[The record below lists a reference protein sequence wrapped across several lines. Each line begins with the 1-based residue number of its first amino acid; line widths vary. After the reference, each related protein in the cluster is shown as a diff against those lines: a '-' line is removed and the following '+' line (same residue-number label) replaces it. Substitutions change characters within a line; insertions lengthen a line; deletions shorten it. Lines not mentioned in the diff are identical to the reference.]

1 LVDLSTLHSILIEM
15 HGGMLTLAA
24 ICILATVIDRIHLRM
39 RRNNDRHGSFWST
52 DSAVGKLSR
61 YTEPTAYVAGIGG
74 VIGLITSAI
83 VGSYVWPIELIT
95 TSALGLSKV
104 MFSIFATELWII
116 FVFLRAKYG
125 ENLWKNSAMAT
136 VYACLGVLG
145 FLFMVIAGSLGA
157 HMSDLAHMSDRGSV
171 IDPIYALFGIDPLTF
186 GVTGFDFVIIL
197 IGVSLVL
204 VFVPMTVVLYLQR
217 RKRLKRNAKTL

>member
-1 LVDLSTLHSILIEM
+1 MVDLGLAAWHSVLKEM
-15 HGGMLTLAA
+15 HGGMLTLAT
-24 ICILATVIDRIHLRM
+24 ICILAIVIDRIHLRM
-39 RRNNDRHGSFWST
+39 AGKNGGHGNFWST
-52 DSAVGKLSR
+52 DSVTGKLFR
-61 YTEPTAYVAGIGG
+61 YTEPTAYLAGIFG

-83 VGSYVWPIELIT
+83 VGIYVWPSELIS

-104 MFSIFATELWII
+104 MFFIFATELWII
-116 FVFLRAKYG
+116 FVCLRSKYG

-157 HMSDLAHMSDRGSV
+157 HMSGKVIV
-171 IDPIYALFGIDPLTF
+171 IDPIFALFGIDPVTF

-204 VFVPMTVVLYLQR
+204 VVVPMTVVLYLQR
-217 RKRLKRNAKTL
+217 RKRLKGNAKT

>member
-1 LVDLSTLHSILIEM
+1 MLIQL
-15 HGGMLTLAA
+15 HGGMLTLATV
-24 ICILATVIDRIHLRM
+24 CILATVIDRIHLRM
-39 RRNNDRHGSFWST
+39 RRTNDRHGSFWSV
-52 DSAVGKLSR
+52 DSGMGKLSR
-61 YTEPTAYVAGIGG
+61 YAEPTAYVAGIGG

-83 VGSYVWPIELIT
+83 VGIYVWPIELIT
-95 TSALGLSKV
+95 TSTLGLNKV
-104 MFSIFATELWII
+104 MFFIFATELWII
-116 FVFLRAKYG
+116 FVCLRSKYG

-157 HMSDLAHMSDRGSV
+157 HMSQKASV
-171 IDPIYALFGIDPLTF
+171 IDPIFALFGIDPVTF

-204 VFVPMTVVLYLQR
+204 VVVPITVALYIQR
-217 RKRLKRNAKTL
+217 RIRLKGNAKT

>member
-1 LVDLSTLHSILIEM
+1 MGEFGLVDLGLAAWHSVLKEM
-15 HGGMLTLAA
+15 HGGMLTLAT
-24 ICILATVIDRIHLRM
+24 ICILAIVIDRIHLRM
-39 RRNNDRHGSFWST
+39 ARKNGGHGNFWST
-52 DSAVGKLSR
+52 DSITGKLFR
-61 YTEPTAYVAGIGG
+61 YTEPTAYLAGIFGI
-74 VIGLITSAI
+74 IGLITSAI
-83 VGSYVWPIELIT
+83 VGSFVWPTELIT
-95 TSALGLSKV
+95 GSALGLNKI

-116 FVFLRAKYG
+116 FVCLRSKYG

-157 HMSDLAHMSDRGSV
+157 HMSAIANMTGKGSV
-171 IDPIYALFGIDPLTF
+171 IDPIFALFGIDPVTF

-204 VFVPMTVVLYLQR
+204 LVVPITVVLYLQR
-217 RKRLKRNAKTL
+217 RKKT

>member
-1 LVDLSTLHSILIEM
+1 MVDLAGLHSVLIEM
-15 HGGMLTLAA
+15 HGGMLTLAI
-24 ICILATVIDRIHLRM
+24 ICIVANVIDRIHLRI
-39 RRNNDRHGSFWST
+39 RRTNDRYGNFWST
-52 DSAVGKLSR
+52 DSVMGKLSR

-83 VGSYVWPIELIT
+83 VGIYVWPIELIT
-95 TSALGLSKV
+95 GSALGLNKV

-116 FVFLRAKYG
+116 FVCLRSKYG

-145 FLFMVIAGSLGA
+145 FLFMVITGSLGA
-157 HMSDLAHMSDRGSV
+157 HMSDIAHMSNKGSLL
-171 IDPIYALFGIDPLTF
+171 DPIFALFGIDPVTF

-197 IGVSLVL
+197 ISVSLIL
-204 VFVPMTVVLYLQR
+204 VVVPMIVVLYLQR
-217 RKRLKRNAKTL
+217 RKRPKGKLI